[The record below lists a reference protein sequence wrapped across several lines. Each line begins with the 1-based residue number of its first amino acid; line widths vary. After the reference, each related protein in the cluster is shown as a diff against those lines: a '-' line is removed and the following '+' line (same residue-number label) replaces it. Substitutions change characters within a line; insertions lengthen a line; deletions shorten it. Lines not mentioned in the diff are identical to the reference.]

1 MIAGGICKY
10 GLTSLIFCSG
20 TQNNYSY
27 KQFLLFMKQDMEKIK
42 NDNDLS
48 ENLIFQQDNAACHT
62 SRQSKAAIEVL
73 FGKDHL
79 EWPPNSPD
87 LSPIEN
93 VWAIIKEKLSQKNI
107 RNLDEL
113 REGILD
119 IWVKFPVT
127 LCQKLCSHF
136 IHKIKYV
143 REFKGKRI
151 NKEILESKIKKNEKD
166 KIPDNDQND
175 WISIKRDY
183 NYRIV
188 YNNQIVKQ
196 IKTKFEKQIKNQKKE
211 KIQLFTQKNA
221 KLGKNDDKGNIVVT
235 KKVHNKGIDYKK
247 KIISEF
253 YDKKIKEINK
263 MSCDDFIIKYLNRE
277 KKENLKYLMN
287 TNLNNTFSLTEAST
301 NLSNQLEKIIED
313 NIGNDMDKSIDRI
326 IEKCCNRGRLS
337 TVKEYIEIGKVDN
350 FYPYEPKKF
359 RKKKEDDKIN
369 RINQI
374 PVDQKEIFD
383 MLKEISNL
391 NEKIHCYK
399 KKNKEKT
406 AEIDVEMSSYE
417 ENEIEDM
424 DIE

>member
-1 MIAGGICKY
+1 MKIVNTFYLSPEHEEKRYKFANFILDNNFNTDNILFTDECRVVLFPKLNKQNNIIRYNKEDLKKRWKPQIQEKKSNESPKFEQSIMIAGGICKY

-188 YNNQIVKQ
+188 YNNKIVKQ
-196 IKTKFEKQIKNQKKE
+196 IKTKFEKQIKNQKK
-211 KIQLFTQKNA
+211 
-221 KLGKNDDKGNIVVT
+221 GKNTVIYT
-235 KKVHNKGIDYKK
+235 KK
-247 KIISEF
+247 
-253 YDKKIKEINK
+253 
-263 MSCDDFIIKYLNRE
+263 C
-277 KKENLKYLMN
+277 
-287 TNLNNTFSLTEAST
+287 
-301 NLSNQLEKIIED
+301 
-313 NIGNDMDKSIDRI
+313 
-326 IEKCCNRGRLS
+326 
-337 TVKEYIEIGKVDN
+337 
-350 FYPYEPKKF
+350 
-359 RKKKEDDKIN
+359 
-369 RINQI
+369 
-374 PVDQKEIFD
+374 
-383 MLKEISNL
+383 
-391 NEKIHCYK
+391 
-399 KKNKEKT
+399 
-406 AEIDVEMSSYE
+406 
-417 ENEIEDM
+417 
-424 DIE
+424 